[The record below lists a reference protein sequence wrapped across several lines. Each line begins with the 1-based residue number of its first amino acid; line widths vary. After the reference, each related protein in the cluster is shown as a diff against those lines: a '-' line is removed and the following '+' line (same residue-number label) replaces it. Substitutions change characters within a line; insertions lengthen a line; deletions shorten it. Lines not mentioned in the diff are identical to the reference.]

1 MVNKRSI
8 YKLRQLINNMKLNQR
23 KQISV
28 FLEKKITILRYI
40 YIYIL
45 YIQKHQQD
53 ISIFPE
59 KYEEK
64 CNSQNILARVC
75 K

>member
-1 MVNKRSI
+1 MVNMRSI

-23 KQISV
+23 EQISV
-28 FLEKKITILRYI
+28 FLEKKITILR

>member
-23 KQISV
+23 EQISV
-28 FLEKKITILRYI
+28 FLEKKNYNFKI

-45 YIQKHQQD
+45 YIQKHHQD